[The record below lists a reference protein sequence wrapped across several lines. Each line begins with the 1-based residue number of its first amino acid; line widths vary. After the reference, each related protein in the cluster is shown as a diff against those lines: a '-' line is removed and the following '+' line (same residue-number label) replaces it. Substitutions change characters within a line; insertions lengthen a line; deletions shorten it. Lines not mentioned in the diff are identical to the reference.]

1 MVANGLLAVAALVLV
16 VVARLAAERYEAA
29 AKDAADKSEH

>member
-1 MVANGLLAVAALVLV
+1 MIPDHLLAVAALVLM

-29 AKDAADKSEH
+29 A